1 MMNWGRHIQ
10 NSNTFDTDMEV
21 ITVRNARKEDASD
34 VAWLIMMAWPVE
46 EFLAMDE
53 SLTEESLHERI
64 QSYVEAD
71 DTLYSYRNTI
81 VAVCGDRIC
90 GAINGYDGAR
100 YEDLKRPITEDFSV
114 RYPNAQNDFSLVHET
129 EAGEY
134 YLDSIGVDP
143 SMRSHGIGSR
153 LFKAA
158 IDRAA
163 KEGFTRA
170 GLIVDVDKPKAEAL
184 YIRLG
189 FKTVGMKDFFGHP
202 MKHMQIEVR

>member
-1 MMNWGRHIQ
+1 MWRRRTPCTATATP
-10 NSNTFDTDMEV
+10 S
-21 ITVRNARKEDASD
+21 
-34 VAWLIMMAWPVE
+34 WLYAG
-46 EFLAMDE
+46 
-53 SLTEESLHERI
+53 TG
-64 QSYVEAD
+64 Y
-71 DTLYSYRNTI
+71 
-81 VAVCGDRIC
+81 AV
-90 GAINGYDGAR
+90 
-100 YEDLKRPITEDFSV
+100 
-114 RYPNAQNDFSLVHET
+114 ET